1 MAFDGK
7 YTEPR
12 SIPLDRLVTPVSTV
26 VQTTEAINSLR
37 SELLAEDDV
46 VRGEVADIA
55 AEIREDIAGAIDD
68 LHPIYVHKDGDVEET
83 ITGAK
88 TFESPITFS
97 SFVYA
102 RGGLTSDSSF
112 NVDGSM
118 TVGDTLTVASSA
130 VIGSALE
137 VKNTLSARGKLVVG
151 GVTELQDMSA
161 TSAEIDG
168 NLTVGGNL
176 SVLGETTILSSSEI
190 RVTDSIITL
199 NSDYV
204 GGGINGGYAGIAID
218 RGAETPEYWIVFNE
232 DTNRVEIGA
241 ADATRQTVATLED
254 ITNNLSTTVT
264 KSFISGIIGGLLG
277 DVSGTLDTNISVNK
291 LKGKSLPTTT
301 PANENILSFSGDA
314 WIYMDPKQSLKSRY
328 LADSGGLL
336 YTAEDLRS
344 YVDSSISAM
353 GAQNIIGSGVIAEGQ
368 GQFSGN
374 DVGTT
379 IDFTSQGIAANLNY
393 TVLINAVNQAA
404 NIGAVTVT
412 PLTPGTFKVLNTGSY
427 TGNFRYTVISK
438 GAVTVPGHVTS
449 AQVDLGKT
457 GTAADTVDGY
467 HALKSHATSAGA
479 STSLQKLWEDY
490 TDAATTVNTF
500 SGDVIRTNAA
510 STDIELSV
518 RKLNGASAELEQL
531 ATTAFNPLVFSG
543 STIRPGNNLLIKNIQ
558 FSTTDGINAVSS
570 PLASLGFNGTY
581 ITADKA
587 IAGNITG
594 SSGSCTGNSATAT
607 RLAVARTIGGVAFD
621 GSANIALAS
630 NGITKMTGYSKPAT
644 SSAITPSDTLNAA
657 IGKLEAAA
665 GGLIVN
671 GYPTT
676 QNRARDGYLKFNGI
690 TIAWGDFSV
699 AYSGDWRIPKTL
711 TMPTS
716 FTQPPQIAIAY
727 LSNYAHTSM
736 DNFIHVYSRST
747 TSFDYIADLVE
758 DVMWIAIGI

>member
-102 RGGLTSDSSF
+102 RGGLTSDSSVS
-112 NVDGSM
+112 VDGSV

-137 VKNTLSARGKLVVG
+137 VKNTLSARGKLTVG
-151 GVTELQDMSA
+151 GVTELKDMSA

-199 NSDYV
+199 NSDSV

-241 ADATRQTVATLED
+241 ANATRQTVATLED
-254 ITNNLSTTVT
+254 ITNNLNTTVT

-291 LKGKSLPTTT
+291 LKGKSLPTET

-314 WIYMDPKQSLKSRY
+314 WTYIDPKQSLKSRY

-449 AQVDLGKT
+449 AQIDLGKT

-581 ITADKA
+581 ITADKT
-587 IAGNITG
+587 IAGNI
-594 SSGSCTGNSATAT
+594 TGNSATAT
-607 RLAVARTIGGVAFD
+607 RLAVARTIGGVPFD

-644 SSAITPSDTLNAA
+644 SSAITTSDTLNAA
-657 IGKLEAAA
+657 IGKLEAAVGAA
-665 GGLIVN
+665 GLLVN

-676 QNRARDGYLKFNGI
+676 QNRAAYDGYLSFNGI
-690 TIAWGDFSV
+690 KIAWGQFTSNGTTHQV
-699 AYSGDWRIPKTL
+699 IS
-711 TMPTS
+711 MPTS
-716 FTQPPQIAIAY
+716 FTQPPQIALTFRAATNATTY
-727 LSNYAHTSM
+727 FAPRVASK
-736 DNFIHVYSRST
+736 ST
-747 TSFDYIADLVE
+747 TTFNCNSNASL
-758 DVMWIAIGI
+758 DVMYIAIGV